1 MRCLY
6 ILVFRSP
13 QRFVGQYAR
22 TRNCR
27 PSWAAMGPICGGC
40 FSGGTGGIRRR
51 WASARRRHTKYQGAN
66 NRKRFYVWWGNA
78 APCMKY
84 SHLYIFYTS
93 LKQACIKN
101 IRLHF
106 GLPFKILL
114 NYNILAVLSSF
125 GTSIAIRKTTAS
137 KIPGAT

>member
-1 MRCLY
+1 MRLT
-6 ILVFRSP
+6 L
-13 QRFVGQYAR
+13 YAR
-22 TRNCR
+22 FPLPTTLCR
-27 PSWAAMGPICGGC
+27 AVRAYPELSALVGGHEPDLRRLFLGGHGGNSAALGV
-40 FSGGTGGIRRR
+40 
-51 WASARRRHTKYQGAN
+51 
-66 NRKRFYVWWGNA
+66 RKATPYEISRGYVWWGNA

-84 SHLYIFYTS
+84 SHVYIFYTS
-93 LKQACIKN
+93 LKQARIKN

-137 KIPGAT
+137 KIPGTT